1 MGLISLAKVEEAK
14 ERAEKG
20 KLAAKIGLQGADLPE
35 DADTK
40 SGVRLIDANLVH
52 KAAKQAKRRKRSG
65 GIGEHDLV
73 AGDVHHTPVIV
84 LFFLAT
90 VTIAGM
96 WWSYANGDGDAILLL
111 SMILFITAIF
121 LGQSRARS
129 LEMRLPDILGM
140 EAPVAASM
148 VGLVLVHLAAR
159 ISPRHVDPDSQI
171 GLLLLTIALAV
182 LAWISLKSRKDL
194 ALRLPSALEWILYC
208 LVGDRLLALFM
219 VGGIPAPFT
228 TDPWSGDTI
237 EWITPWLGLE
247 LSLIGFLLLFD
258 MIEKKRLERGLD
270 DHRGADGRSLWASM
284 VMLVSWGPATLLA
297 GIFSLLRARS
307 WNQPGLA
314 ITAVILL
321 SLGMIQSSVW
331 ISLLSGFEGHIILIT
346 GICCFG
352 LLTMTVQS
360 GNQRWTTA
368 WLWNIHILLP
378 IGALVISQGADGLT
392 VVAMLAISGSA
403 WITGVLEERRG
414 WRVVGFLDL
423 LAAWVVAGLA
433 LSTNT
438 VTSALMMPMLLAS
451 VLLLGL
457 VTWLGQRR
465 KEALS
470 ID

>member
-1 MGLISLAKVEEAK
+1 
-14 ERAEKG
+14 
-20 KLAAKIGLQGADLPE
+20 
-35 DADTK
+35 
-40 SGVRLIDANLVH
+40 
-52 KAAKQAKRRKRSG
+52 
-65 GIGEHDLV
+65 
-73 AGDVHHTPVIV
+73 
-84 LFFLAT
+84 
-90 VTIAGM
+90 
-96 WWSYANGDGDAILLL
+96 
-111 SMILFITAIF
+111 
-121 LGQSRARS
+121 
-129 LEMRLPDILGM
+129 
-140 EAPVAASM
+140 
-148 VGLVLVHLAAR
+148 
-159 ISPRHVDPDSQI
+159 
-171 GLLLLTIALAV
+171 
-182 LAWISLKSRKDL
+182 
-194 ALRLPSALEWILYC
+194 
-208 LVGDRLLALFM
+208 LLALIL

-228 TDPWSGDTI
+228 TDPWNGDII

-247 LSLIGFLLLFD
+247 LFLLGFLLLFD
-258 MIEKKRLERGLD
+258 MVERKRLERGLG